1 MSETSAVGM
10 FGDQPEPNTFF
21 FRSPFRSWKF
31 LINTF
36 LVAAVCFSSAAVLW
50 KYWDLLN
57 QHSYPAWTFLLVLLL
72 QNVVYPFWW
81 ALKRHGKI
89 KALYLAGDITEQTS
103 ISPLNELLEVAD
115 NSLNEGLRNTSFIF
129 GVLLVILVKLL
140 IR

>member
-1 MSETSAVGM
+1 MSENSAVGM
-10 FGDQPEPNTFF
+10 FADQPEPNTFF

-36 LVAAVCFSSAAVLW
+36 LVLAVCLSSAAILW

-57 QHSYPAWTFLLVLLL
+57 RHSYPVWILLLVLLL
-72 QNVVYPFWW
+72 HNVVYPFWW

-89 KALYLAGDITEQTS
+89 KALYLAGG
-103 ISPLNELLEVAD
+103 ISEHSSESLLNQLLEVAD

-129 GVLLVILVKLL
+129 GVLLVILAKLL
-140 IR
+140 TK